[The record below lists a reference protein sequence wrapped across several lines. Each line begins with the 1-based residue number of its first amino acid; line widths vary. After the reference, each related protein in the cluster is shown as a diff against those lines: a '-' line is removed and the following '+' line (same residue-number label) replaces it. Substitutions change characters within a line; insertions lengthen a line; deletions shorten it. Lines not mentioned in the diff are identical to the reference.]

1 MASSWCLLPLK
12 NCRFSLCFIR
22 NLEIDYM
29 YFFYF
34 LIFLF
39 SIFSQS
45 KKDLMIIWKPID
57 FRLLWYHFPLI
68 SLKFSFR
75 FNSFVWFY
83 LKLGYKDVIE
93 TYFDC
98 VKTFI
103 WKFWNLFFF
112 FFMKFILFF
121 ERYSFFTIGTKT
133 QVSIFNIH
141 KIKYS
146 LTKRNGGLQ
155 CCYLVFLLLKFF
167 GEFLY
172 CNLHIQVWGM
182 KFFNAYKN
190 YFCNGCKS

>member
-22 NLEIDYM
+22 NLKINYM

-34 LIFLF
+34 LRF
-39 SIFSQS
+39 IFSKFSKS
-45 KKDLMIIWKPID
+45 KKDLMRIWKPID
-57 FRLLWYHFPLI
+57 FRLLWYHISLI

-93 TYFDC
+93 IYFDC

-103 WKFWNLFFF
+103 WK
-112 FFMKFILFF
+112 FF

-146 LTKRNGGLQ
+146 FTKKMEVYN
-155 CCYLVFLLLKFF
+155 VVT
-167 GEFLY
+167 LY
-172 CNLHIQVWGM
+172 
-182 KFFNAYKN
+182 FY
-190 YFCNGCKS
+190 Y